1 MKEDY
6 KEIFRKDIKKGNEM
20 FIWKSKYSFTKSI
33 IDCEY
38 NKNKINDFTYS
49 QKLVHFDGNAKKNM
63 PIYRSD
69 VKTALIYGFFF
80 QKLLTLCE

>member
-1 MKEDY
+1 
-6 KEIFRKDIKKGNEM
+6 M
-20 FIWKSKYSFTKSI
+20 FIWRSKNTFTKCI
-33 IDCEY
+33 NDCEY
-38 NKNKINDFTYS
+38 NKNKIIDFTYS
-49 QKLVHFDGNAKKNM
+49 QKLVHFDGNAKKNK